1 MPLQGDGSQSKMNPD
16 RGLGEDVLT
25 KPASPAISSFGKV
38 VSPPLP
44 SSFFV
49 EGRAY
54 ISSEDCTTEV
64 EGGESYAKL
73 SKSEFWLSSVAL
85 LEHVVSSEGIKVD
98 LKNIEVVQGWPRPSS
113 TIEIQSF
120 LGSAGYYHYFVEG
133 FSSIASPLERL
144 TQKGTPFKLSDAEA
158 KPPTLHLVPVFSEFP
173 DVFSDELLGISRE
186 SVREIEFSIDV
197 PPYTIPLSIPLYRMA
212 PAELKELKAQLK
224 DYLDKGFIRPND
236 ILVYSVIISRTRRA
250 FAKGSIHTPG
260 SQVIRQ
266 VFQVRV
272 LVELSSFYGHIVSDE
287 GIKVDHRKVEAVKN
301 WPSPTNPIEVC
312 SFLGLGGYYRMLVEN
327 FSSIAT
333 PLTMLMHKVE
343 KFGWTDVSK
352 KSFQELRESVQMKH
366 GKIFA
371 YASRPLRKQKKNYPT
386 HDLELAAVIFSLML
400 WHHYLYGVHVN
411 IYTNH
416 KILKYIFKQIEFNLR
431 QQRWLEL
438 LKDYDVGIL
447 YHPKKA
453 NIVADALSQKSMCNL
468 EDYKLEM
475 ANSCT
480 AEEYAKLYIKEIVRL
495 HGVLVSIVSDR
506 VALFIA
512 KILEISPKR
521 TGYQNQPQYCFSS
534 TNRRKGENDSKSVI
548 DRSKQAKVLLRYP
561 KMRFGV
567 CLGDWVFLR
576 VSLKKGVMRFVK
588 KGKLSPRYIRPY
600 QIIQK
605 VSQVS
610 FKLELPPKLEGL
622 HLVFHVSMLRKFLSD
637 PPDITP
643 INDIQVIEDLSY
655 EEVPMAILDR
665 QARKV

>member
-1 MPLQGDGSQSKMNPD
+1 MLGDNVL
-16 RGLGEDVLT
+16 LG
-25 KPASPAISSFGKV
+25 
-38 VSPPLP
+38 VSPMKGVIG
-44 SSFFV
+44 F
-49 EGRAY
+49 RKK
-54 ISSEDCTTEV
+54 C
-64 EGGESYAKL
+64 KL
-73 SKSEFWLSSVAL
+73 SPLYIGPFEVLERIGEVAYMHALPPSLSSVHL
-85 LEHVVSSEGIKVD
+85 VFHVSMLRKYFSDPYHVLHFNMVQLDWDLAYDMELVSILDRHVRKLRS
-98 LKNIEVVQGWPRPSS
+98 KNI
-113 TIEIQSF
+113 
-120 LGSAGYYHYFVEG
+120 
-133 FSSIASPLERL
+133 ASV
-144 TQKGTPFKLSDAEA
+144 KDAEA

-287 GIKVDHRKVEAVKN
+287 GIKVDRRKVEAVKN

-352 KSFQELRESVQMKH
+352 KSFQELRESGQMKH

-411 IYTNH
+411 IFTNH

-506 VALFIA
+506 AALFIA

-521 TGYQNQPQYCFSS
+521 TGYQNQPQ
-534 TNRRKGENDSKSVI
+534 KGENDSKSVI

-561 KMRFGV
+561 TMRFGV